1 MVEIND
7 HHNKIEKL
15 RKDIDNIDDR
25 IAELLN
31 KRGEIAFEIG
41 KIKKEHNLKIKQPK
55 RENELIE
62 RIGLKSTVYMKKN
75 IQAIWK
81 EIINASREL
90 QDSIAKNS
98 KNYYS
103 ELKRKKTTKN
113 WKIFINLSK
122 YYLGF

>member
-113 WKIFINLSK
+113 
-122 YYLGF
+122 